1 MLICPLDI
9 DIDLGITVV
18 AGARHH
24 VLHLLAMYREMHLD
38 DLKSDLAY
46 VFQLNSKTINKIIS
60 ELKMRELIE
69 VKENSKTV
77 KITQK
82 GLIAYAQ
89 SIYCASIGLGEMKHT
104 ALEMYKAVLR
114 DLKINA
120 EPPQDCNNILL

>member
-1 MLICPLDI
+1 M
-9 DIDLGITVV
+9 GS
-18 AGARHH
+18 GARHH
-24 VLHLLAMYREMHLD
+24 VLHLLVINREMSLD

-46 VFQLNSKTINKIIS
+46 VFQLNNKTINKIIS

-89 SIYCASIGLGEMKHT
+89 SIYCAYIGLGEMRHR
-104 ALEMYKAVLR
+104 ALELYKSLLR

-120 EPPQDCNNILL
+120 DPPQDCSNIL